1 MKPTRAS
8 PATYALIEA
17 ARSEFIEQGYGGA
30 KTREIARRAG
40 TSEVT
45 LFRHFGSKANLF
57 RETVFQPVNDY
68 LNEFIASELPADGPM
83 EMSPENLRKFTSR
96 LFEVITE
103 NAPLIKALVA
113 SFDYEDGDVSD
124 IADLT
129 SLNAYFSK
137 SQSQLDLILSDE
149 SREIIKRSDI
159 FVRIIFSSFLSL
171 SLFGKW
177 IFPEKNFDAREVVGI
192 MQDMI
197 IRGYGMDPSK

>member
-96 LFEVITE
+96 LFEVITGTPAA
-103 NAPLIKALVA
+103 NASRTGNPNPSASEGKTSPVADFRIGTKSASGTCCNHRTAPEDVSPPISSITSSHFQPALPMMSKGAFDLVA
-113 SFDYEDGDVSD
+113 G
-124 IADLT
+124 
-129 SLNAYFSK
+129 
-137 SQSQLDLILSDE
+137 
-149 SREIIKRSDI
+149 SR
-159 FVRIIFSSFLSL
+159 
-171 SLFGKW
+171 
-177 IFPEKNFDAREVVGI
+177 ARCAKMVPPTFF
-192 MQDMI
+192 
-197 IRGYGMDPSK
+197 RG